1 MVENNKEKQQDLFG
15 FNLEEKELKIKENKE
30 LKKIKEKAI
39 SKIAKRMHKE
49 QEKKNKKKNRLIDEA
64 NFNESVKIIKKYLS
78 WNDDSGN
85 KYHHLRDY
93 TNRIES
99 SYSQETSK
107 KLGVSIYKFKWN
119 LPLFNDCCKLLSKK
133 SFIFPGTVNL
143 SDKILDYKNMIED
156 CEELLNP
163 EKDLYDHFEFFDI
176 KMKEGKKEPDWYLA
190 IASTWNDRRHGN
202 NKGYLLAFDKF
213 KSQKIFFKRKK
224 NVLTLSWHLPDNIES
239 VNFLGEDCL
248 SDRIKYAYMDKYR

>member
-1 MVENNKEKQQDLFG
+1 MSKNDKEKQQDLFG
-15 FNLEEKELKIKENKE
+15 FTLEEKELKIKENKE

-39 SKIAKRMHKE
+39 AKIANRMHKE

-119 LPLFNDCCKLLSKK
+119 LPLFSECCKLLSKK

-143 SDKILDYKNMIED
+143 SDKILNYKNMIEY

-163 EKDLYDHFEFFDI
+163 EKDLYDYFPFDI
-176 KMKEGKKEPDWYLA
+176 KMKEGKKKPDWYLA
-190 IASTWNDRRHGN
+190 KGSTWNDRRHGN
-202 NKGYLLAFDKF
+202 RKEYLLAFDKF
-213 KSQKIFFKRKK
+213 KSQKIFFKREK

-239 VNFLGEDCL
+239 INFWDDQEL
-248 SDRIKYAYMDKYR
+248 SDRIKYTYIVV